1 MHVFSYFIVVGFLFI
16 SIFGIIGNSFTI
28 YVFKPKRNRS
38 KLKQMNLLIFYLAI
52 IDLVSSILNPSLFVY
67 WEITQYSRWDFGEF
81 LCSVLPSFRKISMV
95 VSLGV
100 ILLITMERALVIS
113 NFQDVSISCRKIN
126 VFVFATILASIFTEI
141 NYVTRLQLSPKEFN
155 LRLVCDHVRE
165 QYQER
170 NSITAISDEH
180 GGSVIFLYST
190 SYSCDEIK
198 AKRLTA
204 KDITSNRKFTNE
216 EHVNKTLLRGVLM
229 SDINA
234 KCQISC
240 NPMQATCELHSTKV
254 TAYIN
259 LCTVILRYLIALT
272 IVIVSNVFIY
282 KAFNDKDQINI
293 LQNQSFSEKSKG
305 VFRLLVAMATVF
317 FCLVLPKEIFEVVY
331 QFLTF
336 NDNKISFHFSAE
348 LNAFLAL
355 VQTCNCVSNI
365 FIYARLHKRFRATYS
380 ESLRRISLRFSFK

>member
-28 YVFKPKRNRS
+28 YVFKPRRNRS

-52 IDLVSSILNPSLFVY
+52 IDLVSSILNPALFVY

-95 VSLGV
+95 ISLGV

-113 NFQDVSISCRKIN
+113 NFQVVSISCRKIN
-126 VFVFATILASIFTEI
+126 LFVLVTILASILTEI
-141 NYVTRLQLSPKEFN
+141 NYVTRLQLSPKEFK
-155 LRLVCDHVRE
+155 LKLACDQVGV
-165 QYQER
+165 QYQEQ
-170 NSITAISDEH
+170 NSITAISNEH
-180 GGSVIFLYST
+180 DGSVIFLYST

-198 AKRLTA
+198 SKKLSA
-204 KDITSNRKFTNE
+204 KDVASNRQFTNKV
-216 EHVNKTLLRGVLM
+216 HVNETLLGRLLI
-229 SDINA
+229 SDVNA
-234 KCQISC
+234 RCEISC
-240 NPMQATCELHSTKV
+240 NPMPATCELHSTKV
-254 TAYIN
+254 TTYIN

-282 KAFNDKDQINI
+282 KAFNDKDRIYT
-293 LQNQSFSEKSKG
+293 LQNQSSSDKSNG

-331 QFLTF
+331 QFLSF
-336 NDNKISFHFSAE
+336 NDNKISFHLSAD

-355 VQTCNCVSNI
+355 LQTCNCVSNI

-380 ESLRRISLRFSFK
+380 ESLRRISLRFSFN